1 MSRFHLLHCVP
12 GPRMHGPNG
21 YREIIESVQWGLE
34 QLGHE
39 VTYSLNAYHPASTN
53 IVFGAQMLP
62 LEVLKQLRADTIVY
76 NFEQGRGLD
85 RTEVRPEVSFI
96 AENFS
101 IWDYS
106 VANMH
111 MWKSLG
117 NESTKLVPV
126 GYAPILSRIPK
137 AQDQDIEIFLY
148 GTPGQKRLNA
158 FHQLSHEGYRVLFAS
173 GLYGSARDALIARSK
188 IVLNINVM
196 DRSRIFEVVRVSY
209 LLANRKAVVAVL
221 DPDTVID
228 SDLIR
233 CVRSTN
239 VADLV
244 AACEQLISNDTQ
256 RIQLEDLGYEIF
268 AKRDITKIL
277 DQALS

>member
-1 MSRFHLLHCVP
+1 MSKFHLLHCVP
-12 GPRMHGPNG
+12 NPRMHGPYG

-39 VTYSLNAYHPASTN
+39 VTYLLNAYDPARTN

-62 LEVLKQLRADTIVY
+62 LEVLKQMPGDTIVY
-76 NFEQGRGLD
+76 NFEQGRGLE
-85 RTEVRPEVSFI
+85 RNEVRPEVSFI

-106 VANMH
+106 AANVDL
-111 MWKSLG
+111 WKSMG

-137 AQDQDIEIFLY
+137 SQDQDIEILFY
-148 GTPGQKRLNA
+148 GMPGPKRLGA
-158 FHQLSHEGYRVLFAS
+158 FNKLAHEGYRMLFAS
-173 GLYGSARDALIARSK
+173 GFYGSARDSLIARSK
-188 IVLNINVM
+188 IVLNVNVM

-221 DPDTVID
+221 DPDTSIE
-228 SDLIR
+228 SDLTR
-233 CVRSTN
+233 CIRSTSA
-239 VADLV
+239 ADLV
-244 AACEQLISNDTQ
+244 AACEQLISNDAQ
-256 RIQLEDLGYEIF
+256 RAELEDLGFEIF
-268 AKRDITKIL
+268 AQRDIRKIL

>member
-1 MSRFHLLHCVP
+1 MSKFHLLHCVP
-12 GPRMHGPNG
+12 SPRMHGPHG
-21 YREIIESVQWGLE
+21 YREIIESIHWGLE

-39 VTYSLNAYHPASTN
+39 VTYSLNAYQSASTN

-62 LEVLKQLRADTIVY
+62 LEVLKQLPQDTIVY

-85 RTEVRPEVSFI
+85 RKEVRPEVYFI

-106 VANMH
+106 AANMD

-117 NESTKLVPV
+117 NETPKLVPV
-126 GYAPILSRIPK
+126 GYAPVLSRIPK
-137 AQDQDIEIFLY
+137 AKDQDIEIFLY
-148 GTPGQKRLNA
+148 GSVGQKRLNV
-158 FHQLSHEGYRVLFAS
+158 FQRLSEEGYRVLFAS
-173 GLYGSARDALIARSK
+173 GLYGTARDALIARSK
-188 IVLNINVM
+188 IVLNINFI

-221 DPDTVID
+221 DPDTAIE
-228 SDLIR
+228 SDFSR

-239 VADLV
+239 PAEVV
-244 AACEQLISNDTQ
+244 AACEQLLSNDTL
-256 RIQLEDLGYEIF
+256 RAELEDSGYEVF
-268 AKRDITKIL
+268 AARDIRKIL